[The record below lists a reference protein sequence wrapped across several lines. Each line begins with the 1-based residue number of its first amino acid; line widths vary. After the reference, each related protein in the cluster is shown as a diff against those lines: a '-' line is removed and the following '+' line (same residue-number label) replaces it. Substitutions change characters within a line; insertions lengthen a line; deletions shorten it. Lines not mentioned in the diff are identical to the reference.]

1 MNNEN
6 ISKNVGVHVPTVLNI
21 RKSWLESRDI
31 EQVLERKPKDLEDA
45 RKVRSKE
52 LILQLPESH

>member
-1 MNNEN
+1 MRTFLRLLVSMFQLFLTLER
-6 ISKNVGVHVPTVLNI
+6 VGWSP
-21 RKSWLESRDI
+21 RDI
-31 EQVLERKPKDLEDA
+31 EQVLERKPEDLEEA